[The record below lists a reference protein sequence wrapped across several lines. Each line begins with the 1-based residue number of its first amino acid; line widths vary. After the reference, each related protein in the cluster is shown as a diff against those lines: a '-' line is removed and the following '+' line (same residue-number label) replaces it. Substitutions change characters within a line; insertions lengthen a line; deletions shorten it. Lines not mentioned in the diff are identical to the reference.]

1 LLVEYARRD
10 ANPVG
15 LRVDHA
21 LFVALERLR
30 QGLPRQLLPD
40 RELNRLDAF
49 LEQLRR
55 ADVPKTREF
64 FIHNHD
70 ERTSAQV
77 VPSPDLG
84 CYESVKTP

>member
-1 LLVEYARRD
+1 VR
-10 ANPVG
+10 
-15 LRVDHA
+15 LRVDHPLFIA
-21 LFVALERLR
+21 LDRLR

-77 VPSPDLG
+77 VLSPDWN

>member
-1 LLVEYARRD
+1 VR
-10 ANPVG
+10 
-15 LRVDHA
+15 LRVDHS

-70 ERTSAQV
+70 ERTTARILTSCDF
-77 VPSPDLG
+77 SM
-84 CYESVKTP
+84 YESCEVRPPVAAFRWT